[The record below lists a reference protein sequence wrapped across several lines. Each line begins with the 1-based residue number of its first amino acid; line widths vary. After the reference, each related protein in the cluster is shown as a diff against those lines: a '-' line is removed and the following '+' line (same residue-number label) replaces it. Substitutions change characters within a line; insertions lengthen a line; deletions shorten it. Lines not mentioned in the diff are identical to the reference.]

1 MKEQWQIMATNAQ
14 GEINVEIFTDGKK
27 ADVRSKQLYNE
38 VDDKGL
44 YRWGTIRVQNLNY
57 LQTGGKL
64 EDTVHRGASRK
75 LQEAV

>member
-1 MKEQWQIMATNAQ
+1 MKEQWQVMATNAQ
-14 GEINVEIFTDGKK
+14 GEINVEVFAEGKV

-57 LQTGGKL
+57 LQTGGVL
-64 EDTVHRGASRK
+64 EDVVRRGGVR
-75 LQEAV
+75 EAV